1 MSSYSSSDVE
11 KLVKLDWARR
21 AGELCWF
28 HAELNA
34 WLTTVASGSESWIGW
49 SAVTAIGITLSR
61 WQPWTAVCDASEK
74 PFVRWFCNAT
84 TSAAFNELDRAAL
97 LGLAEDCA
105 FVAEPL
111 DGSASLLRLRKLL
124 LQATLAASAIRD
136 ELQIG
141 TNDRVALY
149 VPNHPQVRK
158 LARGMSQKQGFCPC
172 NCSFDIQKHVP
183 FAYLP
188 FTMAPSCRQAGL
200 CTLLFSIIHPFAYHR
215 SKHAVYVH
223 APRTLLGSGLDRGHQ
238 TSGMYIPCCLG
249 RHSRSSAV

>member
-111 DGSASLLRLRKLL
+111 DGSASILSLRKLL
-124 LQATLAASAIRD
+124 LQATLAASAVRD

-149 VPNHPQVRK
+149 IPNHPQVRK
-158 LARGMSQKQGFCPC
+158 LACGMSQKQGCFPAFVRLTYKTRALRV
-172 NCSFDIQKHVP
+172 SASYHGATVP
-183 FAYLP
+183 WRHRADNLACFLCC
-188 FTMAPSCRQAGL
+188 FPS
-200 CTLLFSIIHPFAYHR
+200 
-215 SKHAVYVH
+215 
-223 APRTLLGSGLDRGHQ
+223 
-238 TSGMYIPCCLG
+238 YIPLCIPPL
-249 RHSRSSAV
+249 

>member
-158 LARGMSQKQGFCPC
+158 LARGMSQKQGFSPCICSLDKINICPSRVC
-172 NCSFDIQKHVP
+172 LYHGAIVP
-183 FAYLP
+183 TTWPVFSAIFHHTSLRIPP
-188 FTMAPSCRQAGL
+188 F
-200 CTLLFSIIHPFAYHR
+200 
-215 SKHAVYVH
+215 
-223 APRTLLGSGLDRGHQ
+223 
-238 TSGMYIPCCLG
+238 
-249 RHSRSSAV
+249 